1 MEWAGRGAKGEVRRW
16 HRCLWEA
23 PPAPGT
29 GQIRPHLGDPE
40 KLMCLLQ
47 GRRKLRPVLCP
58 CLEKTTEAELLT
70 GTSAQVSWFPDNP
83 GDVLPPLGNR
93 SKPTCV
99 SGSSVSADKS
109 ERCDGE
115 PQGYDSGLASISDF
129 IAALG
134 KKLVSQSRWRIKT
147 WLRHVYTVLRNV
159 VFTQFWGVLL
169 PC

>member
-1 MEWAGRGAKGEVRRW
+1 
-16 HRCLWEA
+16 
-23 PPAPGT
+23 
-29 GQIRPHLGDPE
+29 
-40 KLMCLLQ
+40 MCLLQ

-115 PQGYDSGLASISDF
+115 MRETEERVHTKPGPAHPM
-129 IAALG
+129 
-134 KKLVSQSRWRIKT
+134 SR
-147 WLRHVYTVLRNV
+147 
-159 VFTQFWGVLL
+159 
-169 PC
+169 